1 MVADVQERVFELGE
15 RVLVLSHVSQPA
27 LVPHMAEAAGQKL
40 PYEVG
45 SCDRTHQHAFQQAEL
60 CYKALHQ
67 AAHKHSCQTSPVN
80 VSYTDGA
87 VRCCVA

>member
-1 MVADVQERVFELGE
+1 LQRNSLAPVWLLALLLLLAADSVVAAVQERVFELGE

-45 SCDRTHQHAFQQAEL
+45 G
-60 CYKALHQ
+60 
-67 AAHKHSCQTSPVN
+67 PV
-80 VSYTDGA
+80 
-87 VRCCVA
+87 